1 MSNKRGP
8 LSNNTN
14 AVNSPLRAVGAA
26 APKRSRAYTNAATE
40 NDYEQ
45 PPSKK
50 HIIELKDSGPRTP
63 TRTGARDA
71 EGRAIN
77 KKTIAPRATTIDRRA
92 SAAKVDPVESKV
104 AKAEKAQEESL
115 ASVRRWKEHYLNVF
129 PSYVFYF
136 ESVPDSVRLRCL
148 REVSFLGAVSYR
160 SNEVL
165 HHTANGLRRGKKS
178 SFPKT
183 SHTLSPVEPF
193 QPTMALV

>member
-1 MSNKRGP
+1 MAAISIPPSPHTLNTMSSKRAP

-26 APKRSRAYTNAATE
+26 APKRARAQTNAE

-50 HIIELKDSGPRTP
+50 HIVELKESGPRTP
-63 TRTGARDA
+63 TRTTGRDA
-71 EGRAIN
+71 EGRALN
-77 KKTIAPRATTIDRRA
+77 GKVVAPRATAIDRRA
-92 SAAKVDPVESKV
+92 SATKVDPAESRA

-136 ESVPDSVRLRCL
+136 ESVPDSTRSKCL
-148 REVSFLGAVSYR
+148 REVSLLGAVSY
-160 SNEVL
+160 
-165 HHTANGLRRGKKS
+165 
-178 SFPKT
+178 
-183 SHTLSPVEPF
+183 
-193 QPTMALV
+193 